1 MSVPVAESHAHP
13 RAELVID
20 LDAIRD
26 NVMALR
32 SWVEPA
38 HVMVVVKADGYGH
51 GMLHAAR
58 AARAGGATWLGVA
71 VVEEA
76 VALRAAGDNGRI
88 LSWLAVP
95 GEDYRPAIEAGVALP
110 ADYPGQLRANPQPA
124 QAMRMLARH

>member
-1 MSVPVAESHAHP
+1 MSVPGVAESPAHP
-13 RAELVID
+13 RAELVVD

-51 GMLHAAR
+51 GMLPAAR

-71 VVEEA
+71 VLEEA
-76 VALRAAGDNGRI
+76 LVLREAGDEGRV
-88 LSWLAVP
+88 LTWLAVP
-95 GEDYRPAIEAGVALP
+95 GEDYAPAVEAGIDLTAYTPAEVAEI
-110 ADYPGQLRANPQPA
+110 AEAA
-124 QAMRMLARH
+124 